1 MSEGNG
7 QKALGT
13 GHQALGVRLTMS
25 LVTIA
30 AMLLAL
36 AVSLLADQAARAQS
50 GHGTGV
56 YLTDGGDR
64 MVVQAHGTLELQAG
78 ATISTA
84 IGAGAIGVSSTGFT
98 LVETG
103 DGVTHQTTLTL
114 DEDFEFFIVDAGAN
128 GAHGSVK
135 LYTFPVGYIKIT
147 GATTNLALDCVPTN
161 GLVDAATYDIGI
173 GSITA
178 GVDNAALAT
187 TEQNIIAKIEG
198 NMSGATV
205 ASIHGINATSLA
217 IDGTSTAEDAWFNVA
232 IEADDA
238 ADDQLCT
245 LSGTVTI
252 TWTNLG
258 DY

>member
-1 MSEGNG
+1 MSD
-7 QKALGT
+7 KCKVT
-13 GHQALGVRLTMS
+13 GGISALGVVF
-25 LVTIA
+25 LV
-30 AMLLAL
+30 AL
-36 AVSLLADQAARAQS
+36 AVQIGRNQESRAQT
-50 GHGTGV
+50 GQAQGV

-64 MVVQAHGTLELQAG
+64 MVVQSHGTLELQAG
-78 ATISTA
+78 ATISNA
-84 IGAGAIGVSSTGFT
+84 IGAGTIGVSSTGFT

-103 DGVTHQTTLTL
+103 DGVIHQTTLTL
-114 DEDFEFFIVDAGAN
+114 DSDFEFFITDAGAN

-135 LYTFPVGYIKIT
+135 LYTFPVGYIKVLGT
-147 GATTNLALDCVPTN
+147 TTNLALDCVPTN

-217 IDGTSTAEDAWFNVA
+217 LDGTSTAEDAWFNVA

-252 TWTNLG
+252 TWSNLG